1 MASSAQVVKV
11 ALVVSIVSRSVSGIS
26 KVVQVAVVD
35 SVDSRSVS
43 GINTG
48 STSGCG

>member
-1 MASSAQVVKV
+1 M
-11 ALVVSIVSRSVSGIS
+11 ALVVNIVSRSVSGIS
-26 KVVQVAVVD
+26 KVVQVTVVD
-35 SVDSRSVS
+35 SVDSRGVS